1 MRKFIGCMT
10 AFLFFVMLG
19 AAWAITNLTYN
30 PPYRA
35 GAFSL
40 QASRGTTVKYT
51 FSADAAVSLAT
62 AVGGSVENGA
72 GNSPVAVMISVEAY
86 AVRVVFGGGTATQAL
101 GHNLAVGNMYRFTG
115 ADASTLSLANASVG
129 ENAVLQITMEY

>member
-1 MRKFIGCMT
+1 MAI
-10 AFLFFVMLG
+10 FLFLIMLG
-19 AAWAITNLTYN
+19 AVWAATNLTYS

-40 QASRGTTVKYT
+40 QASRETTVKYS

-72 GNSPVAVMISVEAY
+72 GNSPVAVMISVETY
-86 AVRVVFGGGTATQAL
+86 AARVAFGGGTATQAL
-101 GHNLAVGNMYRFTG
+101 GHVLTANSMYRFTG
-115 ADASTLSLANASVG
+115 ADVSTMSLANATAG